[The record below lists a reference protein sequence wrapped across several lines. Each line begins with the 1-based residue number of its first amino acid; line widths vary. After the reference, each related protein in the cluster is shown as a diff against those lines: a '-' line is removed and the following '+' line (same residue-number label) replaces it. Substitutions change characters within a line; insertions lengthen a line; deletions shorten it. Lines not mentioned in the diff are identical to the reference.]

1 MSEFYLYI
9 VVSFSIL
16 LIIQRLMFGELE
28 GRQAKKNSNI
38 RWFIANSNGFIY
50 NKRVSLYFVSGFCYM
65 ITSQTDP
72 FTALWALELLGFVA
86 ASVISD
92 GIGQLLAYK
101 YISIRFKSGFK
112 EAVVLKEEIDKVAK
126 EEHLSTME
134 ASLPTYDITT
144 TINQYLDDDKHV
156 AFMSADGGKFVSDI
170 KELPPI
176 TYVIDGRPNEAR
188 EVLDSDNIKI
198 TTLTKE
204 GRLPFKDDKIDLVIN
219 ELANYD
225 KFELYRV
232 LKPGGYVILNQLGS
246 DNYKEIIKMFIPFRI
261 KGSWDKDACKNSLS
275 EIGLDIVDAK
285 ENRGYLRFNTLAGLF
300 AFMKSFAPD
309 RVSKYEIYIDFYAK
323 ALKQIKEKKFFD
335 LTTHQFMV
343 IARKKEM

>member
-16 LIIQRLMFGELE
+16 LILQRLLFGELE

-38 RWFIANSNGFIY
+38 RWFIANGGTFSY
-50 NKRVSLYFVSGFCYM
+50 NKRVSLYVVSGFCYM
-65 ITSQTDP
+65 LTSQAVP
-72 FTALWALELLGFVA
+72 FTALWGLELLGFIA

-92 GIGQLLAYK
+92 GIGQFLAYK
-101 YISIRFKSGFK
+101 YVSIRFKSGFK
-112 EAVVLKEEIDKVAK
+112 EAVALKEEIDKVAK
-126 EEHLSTME
+126 EGTTSTME
-134 ASLPTYDITT
+134 ASLPTYDINS
-144 TINQYLDDDKHV
+144 TINQYLDNEKHV
-156 AFMSADGGKFVSDI
+156 AFMSGDGGKFVSDI

-176 TYVIDGRPNEAR
+176 TYVVDGKPNEAR
-188 EVLDSDNIKI
+188 EVLDSQNIKI

-204 GRLPFKDDKIDLVIN
+204 GRLPFKDEKIDLVIN
-219 ELANYD
+219 ELTNYD

-246 DNYKEIIKMFIPFRI
+246 DNYKEIIRMFIPFKI
-261 KGSWDKDACKNSLS
+261 KGSWDKAACENSLS
-275 EIGLDIVDAK
+275 EIGLDIIDAK
-285 ENRGYLRFNTLAGLF
+285 ENRGYLRFNTLSGLF

-309 RVSKYEIYIDFYAK
+309 RVNRYEVYLDFYAR
-323 ALKQIKEKKFFD
+323 ALKQIKENKFFD

-343 IARKKEM
+343 VARKKEM